1 MTPIFIQKVRVS
13 KAMKFNKNDFDMIY
27 SEENA
32 EQGFEDIKK
41 LSTQCKFSNCTH
53 TSEPHC
59 AVQKS
64 ISEGTLSNER
74 FTAYY
79 REKNEAEHVANQK
92 NKTKA
97 VDYMKQRKLFQ
108 KPGLKS
114 KE

>member
-1 MTPIFIQKVRVS
+1 
-13 KAMKFNKNDFDMIY
+13 MKFNKNDFVMVY
-27 SEENA
+27 SEENT
-32 EQGFEDIKK
+32 ENGFEDIKE

-53 TSEPHC
+53 TGEPNC

-64 ISEGTLSNER
+64 ISEGTLPKER

>member
-27 SEENA
+27 SEKNA

-108 KPGLKS
+108 KPGLKT